1 VLFFSVLVY
10 REAIYKLQKL
20 TPKFH
25 QTSFQLAKQAQLS
38 AFLKAQKLQP
48 KQTAL
53 CNLYG

>member
-38 AFLKAQKLQP
+38 AFLKAQKTQINSPL
-48 KQTAL
+48 
-53 CNLYG
+53 